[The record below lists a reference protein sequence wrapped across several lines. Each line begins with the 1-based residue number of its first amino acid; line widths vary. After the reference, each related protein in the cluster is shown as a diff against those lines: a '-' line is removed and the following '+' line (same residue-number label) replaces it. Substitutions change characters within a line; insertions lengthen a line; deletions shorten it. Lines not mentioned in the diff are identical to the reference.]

1 MQASRSLPSPSQQ
14 QSANLSQPSPVSIR
28 ATLRYQKLY
37 IPGHDSDHTHPLS
50 AYNYNSI
57 HPDLQG
63 IREGEQYQHV
73 YPPGPS
79 SSVPCCATPLSIPQT
94 ISPAESSSSSSSSYS
109 HTNYLPAAPT
119 RVEFDPS
126 MPINASDHLF
136 SSSPTTVQG
145 PSGGIGIDEDEQRKS
160 TPPKVCPA
168 SRSKG
173 SKARKVHVSSG
184 STSTTSM
191 FPLSDLLV
199 PAQLMPPV
207 QVQANQRGPAVVS
220 HRRLQ
225 RDDSVQ
231 PSSSSLPLSVPA
243 STSSVPQSPKDKDK
257 DSTSPTTST
266 PTPAPFFRPSG
277 RSRVNSKVRPKPS
290 TTDPF
295 PTPFK
300 GLRRLIGITK
310 EPDKGKQREQDKQ
323 VEDLSS
329 SWCLV
334 GSRATDRDRMGAENV
349 YGGEHPMET
358 GGKWRAGSYPLD
370 PFDAVLLDQYVFT
383 LFYC

>member
-1 MQASRSLPSPSQQ
+1 MWCCQGAHNFSLGAVYLQEKLRSSQRL
-14 QSANLSQPSPVSIR
+14 SISSLVSVKLANEGRLLSGDR
-28 ATLRYQKLY
+28 
-37 IPGHDSDHTHPLS
+37 
-50 AYNYNSI
+50 N
-57 HPDLQG
+57 
-63 IREGEQYQHV
+63 
-73 YPPGPS
+73 PGPS
-79 SSVPCCATPLSIPQT
+79 HFQPKPKVGDWDDDIKLDGYRDFVKAI
-94 ISPAESSSSSSSSYS
+94 SYS
-109 HTNYLPAAPT
+109 PTTFLPTKPIH
-119 RVEFDPS
+119 VEFDPS
-126 MPINASDHLF
+126 MPINASDHVF
-136 SSSPTTVQG
+136 SPLPTTVPG
-145 PSGGIGIDEDEQRKS
+145 RSGGIGLDEDEQRKL
-160 TPPKVCPA
+160 TPAKVCPA
-168 SRSKG
+168 GRSMARSKK
-173 SKARKVHVSSG
+173 SKARKVHVLSG

-191 FPLSDLLV
+191 SPLSDLLV
-199 PAQLMPPV
+199 PVPLMPPV
-207 QVQANQRGPAVVS
+207 QVQATRRKPPMVPQ
-220 HRRLQ
+220 HRRQ
-225 RDDSVQ
+225 QDDSVQ
-231 PSSSSLPLSVPA
+231 PSSSLPPSVPA

-334 GSRATDRDRMGAENV
+334 GSRATDRDRMGAENA
-349 YGGEHPMET
+349 YGGEPAMET

-370 PFDAVLLDQYVFT
+370 PFDAVLLDQSVFT
-383 LFYC
+383 LLYC